1 MGHLF
6 RYLAVVQLMSQNE
19 AYAPRNFPFSLAS
32 HSYALK
38 WFASL
43 PKQSLASWADLV
55 EAFVA
60 RFNEYT
66 VVVTLEQMQAMR
78 PLASETTTEFVKRWL
93 DTRLRCPYLRPER
106 EMVQDCLKT
115 LEGYYDPM
123 SGPPITFADLLRQ
136 IQELELPDKMD
147 VSCNMVNITPVEG
160 ETSESLA
167 VLRSGKATAEEK
179 GKEVAGPDNSGN
191 NPVPSPSPNKPDE
204 EGRKSQKP
212 LEYDVIA
219 HLRRI
224 PARLSIYE
232 ALQLSKESREALI
245 NALVNESVRD
255 FYLAE
260 STGAADCAQTIT
272 FTDEDLL
279 LGDYEHNRPL
289 FVTGDLAGE
298 RINRILLDAGSAVN
312 ILPLR

>member
-1 MGHLF
+1 ML
-6 RYLAVVQLMSQNE
+6 VVDLHV
-19 AYAPRNFPFSLAS
+19 PLLRLKRKGKRSLGPTTA
-32 HSYALK
+32 
-38 WFASL
+38 
-43 PKQSLASWADLV
+43 
-55 EAFVA
+55 
-60 RFNEYT
+60 
-66 VVVTLEQMQAMR
+66 
-78 PLASETTTEFVKRWL
+78 ETI
-93 DTRLRCPYLRPER
+93 PYL
-106 EMVQDCLKT
+106 LH
-115 LEGYYDPM
+115 
-123 SGPPITFADLLRQ
+123 RQ
-136 IQELELPDKMD
+136 ISLMKR
-147 VSCNMVNITPVEG
+147 EG
-160 ETSESLA
+160 
-167 VLRSGKATAEEK
+167 
-179 GKEVAGPDNSGN
+179 
-191 NPVPSPSPNKPDE
+191 
-204 EGRKSQKP
+204 QKP

-224 PARLSIYE
+224 PARYSIYE

-312 ILPLR
+312 ILPLKTLKKVGLTPAQLRSSNLMIQGFNQGGQRTMGVITLDLDIQGFLTQVNCHVINAPTSYNLLLGRPWLHRYKVVASTAHQCFKFDQNGELRRIMADTRPFAVTESFYSDSQYDILAPDSDEPRTNEETISRPRREIVTQEKEEPRFVVDSQITPE